1 MVGSLQSGRHFSNLV
16 DVDGTQRGIGATD
29 AEGCGDAFLIKLK
42 TFYVAYGEPSIS
54 SQCFFQ
60 SLALFWL
67 KFQANGSVGQF
78 LQCHTRDLGASH
90 RVRHARKVVGDIQCY
105 FSATGR
111 CAKNVHWLAACAR

>member
-54 SQCFFQ
+54 SQCFFPEPR
-60 SLALFWL
+60 ALLVEIPGEWI
-67 KFQANGSVGQF
+67 GRSVSPVPHPRSWGF
-78 LQCHTRDLGASH
+78 P
-90 RVRHARKVVGDIQCY
+90 
-105 FSATGR
+105 
-111 CAKNVHWLAACAR
+111 